1 MSSNKVVLTNSRNEP
16 YVSIY
21 YNDTLQASVDV
32 WVGDFESKENF
43 ILGLSFVLEC
53 IKKNNA
59 RKWLADLSGIE
70 GDFSFMKAHIIH
82 HIIPEAKKFG
92 LQYEALVLPHNI
104 FGLLSVQTAMEEIE
118 GIEIRLFATVE
129 QAVAWLS
136 LV

>member
-1 MSSNKVVLTNSRNEP
+1 MNTDKVILTNSRNEP

-21 YNDTLQASVDV
+21 YDNELRASVDV
-32 WVGDFESKENF
+32 WVGDFESEENF
-43 ILGLSFVLEC
+43 ILGLTFVLEC
-53 IKKNNA
+53 LKKNNA

-70 GDFSFMKAHIIH
+70 GDFSFIKPYIINY
-82 HIIPEAKKFG
+82 IIPEAKKFG

-118 GIEIRLFATVE
+118 GIEIRLFATVD
-129 QAVAWLS
+129 QAIAWLN